1 MLDKKKYTEFY
12 LKTFKSEIRFHP
24 KSRLAAPGY
33 EQPGPIE
40 KEYNQEKIHKTIM
53 KFQNSMNKCL
63 SWPVDTIVWFL
74 PAATSL
80 TFSGFKPVEKSWT
93 VMISLLFHPF

>member
-33 EQPGPIE
+33 EQPDPIE
-40 KEYNQEKIHKTIM
+40 KENNQEKFTR
-53 KFQNSMNKCL
+53 QS
-63 SWPVDTIVWFL
+63 
-74 PAATSL
+74 
-80 TFSGFKPVEKSWT
+80 
-93 VMISLLFHPF
+93 

>member
-33 EQPGPIE
+33 EQPGPIK
-40 KEYNQEKIHKTIM
+40 KEYNQEKFTR
-53 KFQNSMNKCL
+53 Q
-63 SWPVDTIVWFL
+63 SWNFKIVWKNVSPDQLIQLCDSFQQQQ
-74 PAATSL
+74 A
-80 TFSGFKPVEKSWT
+80 
-93 VMISLLFHPF
+93 

>member
-40 KEYNQEKIHKTIM
+40 KEYNQEKFTR
-53 KFQNSMNKCL
+53 Q
-63 SWPVDTIVWFL
+63 SWNFKIVWTNVSPDQLIQLCDSFQQQQ
-74 PAATSL
+74 A
-80 TFSGFKPVEKSWT
+80 
-93 VMISLLFHPF
+93 

>member
-33 EQPGPIE
+33 EQPDSIE
-40 KEYNQEKIHKTIM
+40 KEYNQEKFTR
-53 KFQNSMNKCL
+53 Q
-63 SWPVDTIVWFL
+63 SWNFKIVWTNVSPDQLIQLCDSFQQQQ
-74 PAATSL
+74 A
-80 TFSGFKPVEKSWT
+80 
-93 VMISLLFHPF
+93 

>member
-33 EQPGPIE
+33 EQPDPIE
-40 KEYNQEKIHKTIM
+40 KEYNQEKFTR
-53 KFQNSMNKCL
+53 Q
-63 SWPVDTIVWFL
+63 SWNFKIVWTNVSPDQLIQLCDSFQQQQ
-74 PAATSL
+74 A
-80 TFSGFKPVEKSWT
+80 
-93 VMISLLFHPF
+93 

>member
-1 MLDKKKYTEFY
+1 MLDKKKYIEFY

-40 KEYNQEKIHKTIM
+40 KEYNQEKFTR
-53 KFQNSMNKCL
+53 Q
-63 SWPVDTIVWFL
+63 SWNFKIVWTNVSPDQL
-74 PAATSL
+74 
-80 TFSGFKPVEKSWT
+80 
-93 VMISLLFHPF
+93 I

>member
-40 KEYNQEKIHKTIM
+40 KEYNQEKFTRQSWNFKIVRTNVSPDQLIQLCDS
-53 KFQNSMNKCL
+53 FQQQQ
-63 SWPVDTIVWFL
+63 
-74 PAATSL
+74 A
-80 TFSGFKPVEKSWT
+80 
-93 VMISLLFHPF
+93 

>member
-1 MLDKKKYTEFY
+1 MLDKKKYAEFY

-40 KEYNQEKIHKTIM
+40 KGYNQTNVSPDQLIQLCDS
-53 KFQNSMNKCL
+53 FQQQQ
-63 SWPVDTIVWFL
+63 
-74 PAATSL
+74 A
-80 TFSGFKPVEKSWT
+80 
-93 VMISLLFHPF
+93 

>member
-12 LKTFKSEIRFHP
+12 LKTFKSEISFHP

-40 KEYNQEKIHKTIM
+40 KEYNQEKFTR
-53 KFQNSMNKCL
+53 Q
-63 SWPVDTIVWFL
+63 SWNFKIVWTNVSPDQLIQLCDSFQQQQ
-74 PAATSL
+74 A
-80 TFSGFKPVEKSWT
+80 
-93 VMISLLFHPF
+93 

>member
-33 EQPGPIE
+33 EQPGPVE
-40 KEYNQEKIHKTIM
+40 KGYNQEK
-53 KFQNSMNKCL
+53 FVRQ
-63 SWPVDTIVWFL
+63 SWNFKIV
-74 PAATSL
+74 
-80 TFSGFKPVEKSWT
+80 
-93 VMISLLFHPF
+93 

>member
-24 KSRLAAPGY
+24 RSRLAAPGY

-40 KEYNQEKIHKTIM
+40 KEYNQEKFTRQSWNFKIVRTNVSPDQLIQLCDS
-53 KFQNSMNKCL
+53 FQQQQ
-63 SWPVDTIVWFL
+63 
-74 PAATSL
+74 A
-80 TFSGFKPVEKSWT
+80 
-93 VMISLLFHPF
+93 